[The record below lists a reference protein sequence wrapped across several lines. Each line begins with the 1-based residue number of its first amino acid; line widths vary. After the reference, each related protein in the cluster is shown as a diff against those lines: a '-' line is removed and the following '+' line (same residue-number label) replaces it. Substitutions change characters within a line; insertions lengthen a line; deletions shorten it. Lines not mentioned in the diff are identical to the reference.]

1 MLNNP
6 HLKVLYYEQNSSKV
20 FSNTEIKGG
29 IAITYYDKRENFGHI
44 GTFTAYSELNSVLK
58 KVINSQEFKSFSE
71 IVITRTAYRLTE
83 LMHHDHPEA
92 LSQLSSGH
100 AYDMSTNIFERLPQI
115 FFDKKPDD
123 EFTYIQILGRES
135 NERIY
140 KYIRADY
147 VNKVCNL
154 DKYKIFLPSANGNG
168 TLGEVLSS
176 PIMSG
181 PLIGATE
188 TFISVGSFET
198 EAESEAALKYIK
210 TKFSRVLLGV
220 LKVTQHIT
228 PEKWSYVPMQD
239 FTESSDIDWSKS
251 VKEIDLQLYEKYGL
265 DEQEIN
271 FIEAHVKE
279 ME

>member
-1 MLNNP
+1 MKFDFIIGNPPYQDEAIGDNKTFAPPIYHKFLENAYAISDVVEMIHPARFLFNAGNTPKQWNQEMLNNP

-92 LSQLSSGH
+92 LSQLISGH

-147 VNKVCNL
+147 VNNSTFPAE
-154 DKYKIFLPSANGNG
+154 IF
-168 TLGEVLSS
+168 
-176 PIMSG
+176 
-181 PLIGATE
+181 
-188 TFISVGSFET
+188 
-198 EAESEAALKYIK
+198 
-210 TKFSRVLLGV
+210 
-220 LKVTQHIT
+220 
-228 PEKWSYVPMQD
+228 
-239 FTESSDIDWSKS
+239 
-251 VKEIDLQLYEKYGL
+251 
-265 DEQEIN
+265 EQSLN
-271 FIEAHVKE
+271 K
-279 ME
+279 